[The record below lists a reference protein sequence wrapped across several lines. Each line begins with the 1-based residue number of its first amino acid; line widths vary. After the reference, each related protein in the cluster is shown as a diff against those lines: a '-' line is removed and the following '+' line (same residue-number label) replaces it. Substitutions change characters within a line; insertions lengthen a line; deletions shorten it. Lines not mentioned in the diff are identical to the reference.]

1 MTPEAEENGAHA
13 PEREA
18 NCRLQHAKSENTTRM
33 LIAAGRHTV
42 VYGTG
47 GNKTNK
53 QNRIFIIQNKN
64 SSFGN
69 LYSNVDFLIITKNS
83 GGLAAMH
90 ISTRG

>member
-1 MTPEAEENGAHA
+1 
-13 PEREA
+13 
-18 NCRLQHAKSENTTRM
+18 M

-47 GNKTNK
+47 GGGG
-53 QNRIFIIQNKN
+53 NRILIIQEKK

-83 GGLAAMH
+83 GGLTAMLMP
-90 ISTRG
+90 SQL